1 MGATA
6 HMDIAGAKG
15 GESKPKTPVE
25 APDSLQSTIIAKMLI
40 AVGEG
45 EFDGTPTD
53 RDIYLDNTP
62 IMDASGS
69 VNFPG
74 VKWEWRRGTVEQDY
88 IQGLPAIENETT
100 VNVELRSDNPFV
112 RALSNAQLSAVR
124 VRMSW
129 DRLASQDSNGN
140 TNGYRIDYAIDV
152 STDGGA
158 YVEAHRGA
166 VDGKTT
172 NGYQR
177 SVRVDLPAATSG
189 WQFRVRRLTPNANS
203 GTVADK
209 MMIAGYT
216 EIIDEKLRYPNTA
229 LLYIEFDAQQFTNIP
244 TVTVKCRARRW
255 PVPTNYDPDTRT
267 YTGVWDGTFKQA
279 WTNNPAFV
287 SYGLCVEDRFG
298 LGKRIKSWMVDKWEM
313 YRIAQY
319 CDQQVPNGQ
328 GGQEPRFLCDMNLQG
343 RAEAWTL
350 LRDLSAIYR
359 GMVYWAHGS
368 LFMQADMP
376 RAQDIDYVF
385 TRANVID
392 GEFVYGGAE
401 RNTHYSR
408 ALVSYDNPANN
419 YDTDVIP
426 VTDNALQRR
435 YRDRPVEISAIGCTR
450 ASEAQRR
457 GKWALLSNSQDRT
470 VTFKTGME
478 GRIPLPGYVIPV
490 ADELVA
496 GRPNGGRISSAAGRV
511 VTLDRDT
518 PIKAGDRLILNLPNG
533 TAQARTV
540 QSVAGRAVT
549 VTTAYSVQPEPELQ
563 WAIDYDDLAVQLFR
577 VLKTTRTQEGDYEIT
592 ALEFNPSKFAAIDT
606 GAKLDERPISV
617 IPVTTVQ
624 PPASVTL
631 TSAYAVDQGIG
642 VNTMTISWPAV
653 QGAVAYDVE
662 WRKDNGNWVRVQ
674 RTGAASVDV
683 VGIYAG
689 AYLARVR
696 AVSSFDITS
705 TWRDSMLTQLKGK
718 EVLPPAVAFLT
729 TTPLVF
735 GTRLNWG
742 FPAGAEDT
750 ERTEIWQGT
759 TAKREE
765 ASKLGDFAFPQAEHE
780 VHGLAAGVSFFYWAR
795 LIDRSGNVGPWYPTG
810 VGVNGQASSNQSEYE
825 EYFKDKISNGSL
837 YPALRDEIALISGPP
852 DLPGSVNNRLEE
864 LDEQVTEITDQLGE
878 AVTQVQ
884 SNLDTATQQAQQAID
899 QVAEAARQVQQD
911 LDEATQDLQGQID
924 SVSQIA
930 KSLPYNADKTYTS
943 GQTVL
948 GTDGKLYQASK
959 AVPKN
964 TAPPNTSYWTDVGQ
978 VVQSANGLAARV
990 QTVETKVTNLEGTT
1004 TSQAT
1009 QLTGLQSSL
1018 TTTNQNVTAAQQAAQ
1033 DAATLAGGK
1042 GKVIVQAAAPA
1053 VADRLAQNLWIDTTS
1068 NANTP
1073 KRWSGSAWVAVTDKV
1088 ATDAASAAANALT
1101 VAQTKADASVVNHLS
1116 TRVTDAEGVI
1126 TSQGQAMTGLQNSL
1140 VTTNQ
1145 NVSAAQQAAQDA
1157 STLAGGKGKVIVQS
1171 AAPAAAD
1178 RLAQNLWIDT
1188 TGNANTPKRWSGSA
1202 WVAVTD
1208 KVATDAAAA
1217 AANALSVA
1225 QTKADASA
1233 VDSLSTTVTQ
1243 QGNTITSQGQALT
1256 GLNNSLTTTNQ
1267 NVTAA
1272 QQAAQSASDL
1282 AGGKGKVLFQATT
1295 PAVADRAAQNLWIDT
1310 TGNANTPKRW
1320 NGSAWVAVTDKVATD
1335 AAAAAAAASALA
1347 QTKADASTV
1356 TALSNTVTQ
1365 QGSTITAQGQALTN
1379 IQASIGNISGE
1390 NLLLD
1395 PSFSSS
1401 NGVNAQPGILV
1412 LNRSDASVPA
1422 GAPTARVVKW
1432 DVPASTGNTYVGFT
1446 SALNVRPPENSNATQ
1461 IAVAAGEV
1469 FDFELVLHSEKARQF
1484 GLWAQYYALDGSSVT
1499 HGWVQQ
1505 GGDGFNIAT
1514 TAGQWVK
1521 LTGMVTV
1528 PAGAV
1533 RLAMT
1538 VRMSTG
1544 DALVA
1549 YMAAPAVRK
1558 RAAQTNALASATQSL
1573 DARVAQTEAGLT
1585 SQSSSII
1592 SLQSSLTTTN
1602 QNVTAAQQAAQAASD
1617 LAGSKG
1623 KVIVQTATPPVP
1635 DRLAQNLWIDTTGG
1649 ANTPKRW
1656 SGSAWVAVTDK
1667 VATDAAAA
1675 AANALALAQTKAD
1688 ATAVNNLGTRVTS
1701 AEGKIEAQ
1709 GSALTNVQAAVG
1721 DIAGNGANLV
1731 PAEYAV
1737 FGPAVPAL
1745 VMGGG
1750 QAATVEADPHGFNG
1764 YVLRLLQTSGTG
1776 TTYFA
1781 PSNIYSGA
1789 NIALKNKKYI
1799 LAWDAKSTSG
1809 AKQMQVSLRTIAA
1822 DGAVRFAPGQDVA
1835 ITDQWGRY
1843 SAVFDLTSTAFVAD
1857 RMVVC
1862 ISASPN
1868 PKDGIAVLVDRIMLE
1883 EQVGAG
1889 TTPSTF
1895 NIGNSAGQ
1903 VGALANSVN
1912 QLDARVVQTETGL
1925 TSQGIALTGLQN
1937 SLTTTNQNVTAAQ
1950 QAAQAA
1956 SDLAGGKG
1964 KVMYQSTA
1972 PAVADRLPQ
1981 NLWIDT
1987 TGSANTPKRWSGTA
2001 WVAVTDKV
2009 ATDAASAAASALSQV
2024 ATKADAS
2031 TVQQLS
2037 NTVSQQGQTVTAQGQ
2052 AITNIQTSV
2061 GNSSQDNLLRN
2072 PDFNVAGDLVNN
2084 STADFKM
2091 EYFSKTDAGVPA
2103 AAPANRLLCM
2113 SKLRDVSGWGG
2124 QALVFTN
2131 GSVRTAA
2138 TPGEVLN
2145 VECQMFCEHATTNA
2159 GKIAITYWIDS
2170 ATSVSG
2176 NVRILGY
2183 RAADGGWQKL
2193 GVQVTVPA
2201 QTTEISLYVV
2211 PDGPAV
2217 VGFKMWV
2224 ANLKIARQGAGEAA
2238 LASATQ
2244 QLDSRVSQTE
2254 LGLTSQGSAITG
2266 LTNSLSTTNQ
2276 NVTAAQQAAQAASDL
2291 AGGKGKVIIQ
2301 SATPATADR
2310 LAQNLWIDTTGN
2322 ANTPKRWSGSAWVA
2336 VTDKVATDAATAAAS
2351 ALSQVAAKAD
2361 ASTVQALTN
2370 TVTQQGSTITAQGS
2384 EITNIKASVGVLS
2397 AENLLFNPAFAD
2409 GPVFS
2414 GSPAF
2419 AVLARNDASVPSGA
2433 PSPRVV
2439 KWPVATSTGNNY
2451 LGFQSAL
2458 NVRPPENAV
2467 TSQIS
2472 VAGGEVY
2479 DFELYAYSSV
2489 ARQHGLWI
2497 QFYDLEGTSVGHN
2510 WVVAAGDGV
2519 RLTNV
2524 AQTWTK
2530 LTGQATVP
2538 AGCVRMAMT
2547 FRVSVGDATDVF
2559 LSSPI
2564 ARKRAGQDNAQAS
2577 ALQSVDARVSVTEG
2591 TVSSQGSAIT
2601 QLNNAVAGKAD
2612 NTALQ
2617 SLQGTV
2623 TQQGNTLSSQGQA
2636 VTQLQSSI
2644 SGIGGSG
2651 SNLLADDYSWLTSTT
2666 LPATA
2671 VGSGVTREGV
2681 AVPDA
2686 DSGFG
2691 YLAGSST
2698 NSFLMLSTT
2707 NTLAG
2712 WNVRIEP
2719 GVYLVSM
2726 YIQCS
2731 AATNGR
2737 VSLYNG
2743 THRYGPT
2750 LALPTT
2756 RTRVTF
2762 PVTVTDSANVGITI
2776 YFNMSAVSGL
2786 TAIIDSV
2793 MIEKRVGESNTPS
2806 PFVPGPSARAVSGQ
2820 ATAISQLNTTV
2831 NQQGTAITAQ
2841 ASRLD
2846 GLYVQVNPEMEGD
2859 STGLAGA
2866 TGGLVGVWTE
2876 QSARIEDGVAM
2887 GKRVDT
2893 VQSQVGGVEGS
2904 VQAVSASV
2912 QQVSETIAGVD
2923 GRVSAMTTIK
2933 AETIADGR
2941 RVMAGLALG
2950 SNGETAEI
2958 LAYAQ
2963 RFAIVDESSGQV
2975 TLPFVVSN
2983 GQVFINQAVINQAFI
2998 QNIVAGMTI
3007 RSQAVNSQGLP
3018 LLELNFVTGAVS
3030 IRGQDANGST
3040 LLNNAGLYVYDA
3052 NGIERTAVG
3061 RLT

>member
-1 MGATA
+1 MSGGVKKIAQVAVGAVIGFIQGGPVGAAIGAGMAFYMAEQQEKLNTKSPLRDNEPSAQTVRSSKAPARFILGRVSTGGVLVWAQEQVGDQTDGEWLHLVYVLCEGPIEALENIYLGEEEIATYGEHASYELIVNPTQVNAFLKANCPDWKDEQIGRGLSFVRLSLKYSAEKFPSGIPDARFIVRGRNDIYDPRTGMAVYTENTALHILWFLRNRCGVPDDEIVFETFASGANVCDESVVNPDGTTSPRYRSSCVIGADEQRTNVLQKLETACGGRTIRVGGRWMFQAGAYYGPYDFEITEDMVVGTITGSTEPTNDAAINTVRGTFIDTAQSWTETDYPEVSIAQWVVEDGGEAAETLSFSYVTDAYQAQRLANIELRRRRAGGTISVPMNFLGYNCRPGRAVRVNLPSLNILGEFIVTNWSMGANEGCTA
-6 HMDIAGAKG
+6 QLQQYEAAQFDDAVGQPYNPIGFISMPTGGLGSPTNVAWTPAETAEVSQGVLSWVQPAGIVTGYAVTVRQGGTAVQAQQVPETTLQLPIAGLSSGNYTMSVAALG
-15 GESKPKTPVE
+15 PLTRSGEASITVSIDGPPIPESCVV
-25 APDSLQSTIIAKMLI
+25 QSTIDTITLI
-40 AVGEG
+40 PGNTLHGLNGGTYEYFFSTNPQATQGE
-45 EFDGTPTD
+45 
-53 RDIYLDNTP
+53 YL
-62 IMDASGS
+62 G
-69 VNFPG
+69 
-74 VKWEWRRGTVEQDY
+74 
-88 IQGLPAIENETT
+88 QGLTLTHTGLAFATNYAY
-100 VNVELRSDNPFV
+100 FV
-112 RALSNAQLSAVR
+112 RSKNAYGVSAFLKV
-124 VRMSW
+124 V
-129 DRLASQDSNGN
+129 AS
-140 TNGYRIDYAIDV
+140 T
-152 STDGGA
+152 ST
-158 YVEAHRGA
+158 
-166 VDGKTT
+166 
-172 NGYQR
+172 
-177 SVRVDLPAATSG
+177 
-189 WQFRVRRLTPNANS
+189 
-203 GTVADK
+203 
-209 MMIAGYT
+209 
-216 EIIDEKLRYPNTA
+216 
-229 LLYIEFDAQQFTNIP
+229 
-244 TVTVKCRARRW
+244 
-255 PVPTNYDPDTRT
+255 
-267 YTGVWDGTFKQA
+267 
-279 WTNNPAFV
+279 
-287 SYGLCVEDRFG
+287 
-298 LGKRIKSWMVDKWEM
+298 
-313 YRIAQY
+313 
-319 CDQQVPNGQ
+319 
-328 GGQEPRFLCDMNLQG
+328 
-343 RAEAWTL
+343 
-350 LRDLSAIYR
+350 
-359 GMVYWAHGS
+359 
-368 LFMQADMP
+368 
-376 RAQDIDYVF
+376 
-385 TRANVID
+385 
-392 GEFVYGGAE
+392 
-401 RNTHYSR
+401 
-408 ALVSYDNPANN
+408 
-419 YDTDVIP
+419 
-426 VTDNALQRR
+426 
-435 YRDRPVEISAIGCTR
+435 
-450 ASEAQRR
+450 
-457 GKWALLSNSQDRT
+457 
-470 VTFKTGME
+470 
-478 GRIPLPGYVIPV
+478 
-490 ADELVA
+490 
-496 GRPNGGRISSAAGRV
+496 
-511 VTLDRDT
+511 
-518 PIKAGDRLILNLPNG
+518 
-533 TAQARTV
+533 
-540 QSVAGRAVT
+540 
-549 VTTAYSVQPEPELQ
+549 
-563 WAIDYDDLAVQLFR
+563 
-577 VLKTTRTQEGDYEIT
+577 
-592 ALEFNPSKFAAIDT
+592 
-606 GAKLDERPISV
+606 
-617 IPVTTVQ
+617 
-624 PPASVTL
+624 
-631 TSAYAVDQGIG
+631 
-642 VNTMTISWPAV
+642 
-653 QGAVAYDVE
+653 
-662 WRKDNGNWVRVQ
+662 
-674 RTGAASVDV
+674 SVDN
-683 VGIYAG
+683 
-689 AYLARVR
+689 
-696 AVSSFDITS
+696 
-705 TWRDSMLTQLKGK
+705 MLDAL
-718 EVLPPAVAFLT
+718 
-729 TTPLVF
+729 
-735 GTRLNWG
+735 
-742 FPAGAEDT
+742 
-750 ERTEIWQGT
+750 
-759 TAKREE
+759 
-765 ASKLGDFAFPQAEHE
+765 
-780 VHGLAAGVSFFYWAR
+780 
-795 LIDRSGNVGPWYPTG
+795 
-810 VGVNGQASSNQSEYE
+810 
-825 EYFKDKISNGSL
+825 KDKIENGQL
-837 YPALRDEIALISGPP
+837 APAVREEIALISGPP

-864 LDEQVTEITDQLGE
+864 LDEQVTEITDQLGV

-884 SNLDTATQQAQQAID
+884 SNLDTATQQAQQNLVTAK
-899 QVAEAARQVQQD
+899 QQ
-911 LDEATQDLQGQID
+911 LQEQID
-924 SVSQIA
+924 TVSA
-930 KSLPYNADKTYTS
+930 AAGALPYNKDKTYTS
-943 GQTVL
+943 GQVVL
-948 GTDGKLYQASK
+948 GADGKLYQANQ
-959 AVPKN
+959 AVPVN
-964 TAPPNTSYWTDVGQ
+964 TTPPNATYWTDIGQ
-978 VVQSANGLAARV
+978 AVQTANGLAVRMT
-990 QTVETKVTNLEGTT
+990 TVETKVTEQDGK
-1004 TSQAT
+1004 
-1009 QLTGLQSSL
+1009 LTAQSTRIDGVQSSL

-1042 GKVIVQAAAPA
+1042 GKVIVQSAAPA
-1053 VADRLAQNLWIDTTS
+1053 VADRLT
-1068 NANTP
+1068 
-1073 KRWSGSAWVAVTDKV
+1073 
-1088 ATDAASAAANALT
+1088 
-1101 VAQTKADASVVNHLS
+1101 
-1116 TRVTDAEGVI
+1116 
-1126 TSQGQAMTGLQNSL
+1126 
-1140 VTTNQ
+1140 
-1145 NVSAAQQAAQDA
+1145 
-1157 STLAGGKGKVIVQS
+1157 
-1171 AAPAAAD
+1171 
-1178 RLAQNLWIDT
+1178 QNLWIDT
-1188 TGNANTPKRWSGSA
+1188 TGNANTPKRWSGTA
-1202 WVAVTD
+1202 WMAVTD

-1225 QTKADASA
+1225 QTKADATVVSQLGSA
-1233 VDSLSTTVTQ
+1233 VTQ
-1243 QGNTITSQGQALT
+1243 QGDTITAQGQAIT
-1256 GLNNSLTTTNQ
+1256 GVQSSLVTTNQ

-1272 QQAAQSASDL
+1272 QQAAQDAATL
-1282 AGGKGKVLFQATT
+1282 AGGKGKV
-1295 PAVADRAAQNLWIDT
+1295 I
-1310 TGNANTPKRW
+1310 
-1320 NGSAWVAVTDKVATD
+1320 
-1335 AAAAAAAASALA
+1335 
-1347 QTKADASTV
+1347 
-1356 TALSNTVTQ
+1356 
-1365 QGSTITAQGQALTN
+1365 
-1379 IQASIGNISGE
+1379 
-1390 NLLLD
+1390 
-1395 PSFSSS
+1395 
-1401 NGVNAQPGILV
+1401 
-1412 LNRSDASVPA
+1412 
-1422 GAPTARVVKW
+1422 
-1432 DVPASTGNTYVGFT
+1432 
-1446 SALNVRPPENSNATQ
+1446 
-1461 IAVAAGEV
+1461 
-1469 FDFELVLHSEKARQF
+1469 
-1484 GLWAQYYALDGSSVT
+1484 
-1499 HGWVQQ
+1499 VQ
-1505 GGDGFNIAT
+1505 
-1514 TAGQWVK
+1514 
-1521 LTGMVTV
+1521 
-1528 PAGAV
+1528 
-1533 RLAMT
+1533 
-1538 VRMSTG
+1538 S
-1544 DALVA
+1544 
-1549 YMAAPAVRK
+1549 AAPAV
-1558 RAAQTNALASATQSL
+1558 A
-1573 DARVAQTEAGLT
+1573 
-1585 SQSSSII
+1585 
-1592 SLQSSLTTTN
+1592 
-1602 QNVTAAQQAAQAASD
+1602 
-1617 LAGSKG
+1617 
-1623 KVIVQTATPPVP
+1623 
-1635 DRLAQNLWIDTTGG
+1635 DRLAQNLWIDTTNNANTPKRWTGSAWAAVTDKVAADAAAAAANALSVAQTKADASAVSNLTNRVTEAEGVISAQGQAITGVQASLTTTNQNVTTAQQAAQAAADLAGGKGKVMYQTAAPAVADRLAQNLWIDTANG

-1656 SGSAWVAVTDK
+1656 SGSAWLAVTDK

-1675 AANALALAQTKAD
+1675 AANALAVAQTKAD

-1709 GSALTNVQAAVG
+1709 GTALTNVQASVG
-1721 DIAGNGANLV
+1721 NIAGNGINLV

-1750 QAATVEADPHGFNG
+1750 QSATVEADPHGFNG
-1764 YVLRLLQTSGTG
+1764 YVLRLLQNSGTG

-1781 PSNIYSGA
+1781 PNNIYSGA

-1843 SAVFDLTSTAFVAD
+1843 SVVFDLTSAAFVAD

-1972 PAVADRLPQ
+1972 PAVVDRLPQ

-2061 GNSSQDNLLRN
+2061 GNFSQENLLRN
-2072 PDFNVAGDLVNN
+2072 PDFNAAGDLVIN
-2084 STADFKM
+2084 STSVITMSYHNRSD
-2091 EYFSKTDAGVPA
+2091 SGVPVG
-2103 AAPANRLLCM
+2103 APAERLLCM
-2113 SKLRDVSGWGG
+2113 SKIGESAGWGG
-2124 QALVFTN
+2124 QALVFRN
-2131 GSVRTAA
+2131 GSVQVPVQ
-2138 TPGEVLN
+2138 PGEVINL
-2145 VECQMFCEHATTNA
+2145 ECQMFCESPVQGA
-2159 GKIAITYWIDS
+2159 GRLALTFWVGETGS
-2170 ATSVSG
+2170 ESVGG
-2176 NVRILGY
+2176 NIRVVGY
-2183 RAADGGWQKL
+2183 DAALGGWQKL
-2193 GVQVTVPA
+2193 TVQRTVPE
-2201 QTTEISLYVV
+2201 TVGRMSLYLV
-2211 PDGPAV
+2211 PDGLAP
-2217 VGFKMWV
+2217 VGFKMWI
-2224 ANLKIARQGAGEAA
+2224 ANLKIARQNAGEAA

-2244 QLDSRVSQTE
+2244 ALDSRVSQTE
-2254 LGLTSQGSAITG
+2254 SGLTSQGSAITN

-2276 NVTAAQQAAQAASDL
+2276 NVIAAQQAAQAASDL

-2301 SATPATADR
+2301 SATPATTDR

-2351 ALSQVAAKAD
+2351 ALSQVATKAD

-2370 TVTQQGSTITAQGS
+2370 TVTQQGSAITAQGS
-2384 EITNIKASVGVLS
+2384 EITNIKASVGVVS
-2397 AENLLFNPAFAD
+2397 AENLVFNPTFAD

-2414 GSPAF
+2414 GSPGF
-2419 AVLARNDASVPSGA
+2419 SVLARNDASVPAGA

-2439 KWPVATSTGNNY
+2439 KWPVATTTGNNY

-2497 QFYDLEGTSVGHN
+2497 QFYDLDGTSVGHN

-2547 FRVSVGDATDVF
+2547 FRVSVGEATDVF

-2591 TVSSQGSAIT
+2591 AVSSQGSAIT

-2612 NTALQ
+2612 NSALQ

-2651 SNLLADDYSWLTSTT
+2651 SNLLADDYSWLTSTS

-2681 AVPDA
+2681 AVPEA

-2698 NSFLMLSTT
+2698 NSFLMLSPT
-2707 NTLAG
+2707 NNLAG
-2712 WNVRIEP
+2712 WNVRIEQ

-2737 VSLYNG
+2737 ISLYNG

-2762 PVTVTDSANVGITI
+2762 PVTVTDSAKVGITI

-2793 MIEKRVGESNTPS
+2793 MIEKRVGESNAPS
-2806 PFVPGPSARAVSGQ
+2806 PFVAGPSARAVSGQ

-2866 TGGLVGVWTE
+2866 SGGLVGVWTE

-2893 VQSQVGGVEGS
+2893 VQSQVGD
-2904 VQAVSASV
+2904 VSASV

-2923 GRVSAMTTIK
+2923 GKVSAMTTIK
-2933 AETIADGR
+2933 AETLSGGR
-2941 RVMAGLALG
+2941 RVLG
-2950 SNGETAEI
+2950 SDGETAEI

-2963 RFAIVDESSGQV
+2963 RFAIVDESSGQM

-2998 QNIVAGMTI
+2998 QNLVLGMTL

-3018 LLELNFVTGAVS
+3018 LIEINLVTGAFTV
-3030 IRGQDANGST
+3030 RGQDDNGST
-3040 LLNNAGLYVYDA
+3040 LLNNGGLYVYDA

>member
-1 MGATA
+1 MSSAVSKVAQIAVGAVIGFVQGGPWGAVAGAALAFYVSSQQDKLDTGSLRASEPSSQTLRSSKAAARFVLGRVSTGGVLAWGQEQAGDQTDGEWLHMVYVLSEGEIDGLEDIFLGEEVIAAYGGHASYELVTNPTQVNAFLKANSPDWRDTQIGRGLSFVRVSFKYSAEKYPSGIPDVRFVIRGRRDVYDPRIGSAGYSENTALHILWFLRNRCGVPDDEIVFASFANSASVCDEMVANPDGSTAPRYRSGCVIGADESRTQVMQKLEAACGGKLIRVGGRWMLQVGAYYGPYDFEITEDMVTGTVTGSSEPSNDSALNTVRGTFIDPSQAWAETDYPEVSISEWVIADGGEAAETLSFSYVSDPYQAQRLANIELRRRRAGGTLSIPMNFAGYNCRPGRSVKVNLPSLNMVGEFIVTDWSMSAESGCTVSVSQNEPAIFDDAVGQPYNPIGFISLPTGGLGSPTGLTWSTQDNAEVVQGTLSWLAPNGVVTGYAITVRQGATA
-6 HMDIAGAKG
+6 VQAQQVPATTLQLPLSGLPSGSYTMSVAAVGPLTRS
-15 GESKPKTPVE
+15 GEAS
-25 APDSLQSTIIAKMLI
+25 I
-40 AVGEG
+40 AVGIDGPPIPESCVVQATIDTITLIPGNALHGLNGGTYEYFFSTTPQATQG
-45 EFDGTPTD
+45 E
-53 RDIYLDNTP
+53 YL
-62 IMDASGS
+62 G
-69 VNFPG
+69 
-74 VKWEWRRGTVEQDY
+74 
-88 IQGLPAIENETT
+88 QGLTLTHTGLAFATNYAY
-100 VNVELRSDNPFV
+100 FV
-112 RALSNAQLSAVR
+112 RSKNAYGVSAFLKV
-124 VRMSW
+124 V
-129 DRLASQDSNGN
+129 AS
-140 TNGYRIDYAIDV
+140 T
-152 STDGGA
+152 ST
-158 YVEAHRGA
+158 
-166 VDGKTT
+166 
-172 NGYQR
+172 
-177 SVRVDLPAATSG
+177 
-189 WQFRVRRLTPNANS
+189 
-203 GTVADK
+203 
-209 MMIAGYT
+209 
-216 EIIDEKLRYPNTA
+216 
-229 LLYIEFDAQQFTNIP
+229 
-244 TVTVKCRARRW
+244 
-255 PVPTNYDPDTRT
+255 
-267 YTGVWDGTFKQA
+267 
-279 WTNNPAFV
+279 
-287 SYGLCVEDRFG
+287 
-298 LGKRIKSWMVDKWEM
+298 
-313 YRIAQY
+313 
-319 CDQQVPNGQ
+319 
-328 GGQEPRFLCDMNLQG
+328 
-343 RAEAWTL
+343 
-350 LRDLSAIYR
+350 
-359 GMVYWAHGS
+359 
-368 LFMQADMP
+368 
-376 RAQDIDYVF
+376 
-385 TRANVID
+385 
-392 GEFVYGGAE
+392 
-401 RNTHYSR
+401 
-408 ALVSYDNPANN
+408 
-419 YDTDVIP
+419 
-426 VTDNALQRR
+426 
-435 YRDRPVEISAIGCTR
+435 
-450 ASEAQRR
+450 
-457 GKWALLSNSQDRT
+457 
-470 VTFKTGME
+470 
-478 GRIPLPGYVIPV
+478 
-490 ADELVA
+490 
-496 GRPNGGRISSAAGRV
+496 
-511 VTLDRDT
+511 
-518 PIKAGDRLILNLPNG
+518 
-533 TAQARTV
+533 
-540 QSVAGRAVT
+540 
-549 VTTAYSVQPEPELQ
+549 
-563 WAIDYDDLAVQLFR
+563 
-577 VLKTTRTQEGDYEIT
+577 
-592 ALEFNPSKFAAIDT
+592 
-606 GAKLDERPISV
+606 
-617 IPVTTVQ
+617 
-624 PPASVTL
+624 
-631 TSAYAVDQGIG
+631 
-642 VNTMTISWPAV
+642 
-653 QGAVAYDVE
+653 
-662 WRKDNGNWVRVQ
+662 
-674 RTGAASVDV
+674 SVDN
-683 VGIYAG
+683 
-689 AYLARVR
+689 
-696 AVSSFDITS
+696 
-705 TWRDSMLTQLKGK
+705 MLDAL
-718 EVLPPAVAFLT
+718 
-729 TTPLVF
+729 
-735 GTRLNWG
+735 
-742 FPAGAEDT
+742 
-750 ERTEIWQGT
+750 
-759 TAKREE
+759 
-765 ASKLGDFAFPQAEHE
+765 
-780 VHGLAAGVSFFYWAR
+780 
-795 LIDRSGNVGPWYPTG
+795 
-810 VGVNGQASSNQSEYE
+810 
-825 EYFKDKISNGSL
+825 KDKIDNGQL
-837 YPALRDEIALISGPP
+837 APALREEIALISGPP
-852 DLPGSVNNRLEE
+852 DLPGSVNSRLEE
-864 LDEQVTEITDQLGE
+864 LDEQVIEITDQLGE

-1004 TSQAT
+1004 TLQAT

-1088 ATDAASAAANALT
+1088 ATDAAAAAANALT
-1101 VAQTKADASVVNHLS
+1101 VAQTKADASVVNNLS

-1188 TGNANTPKRWSGSA
+1188 TGNANTPKRWTGSA

-1233 VDSLSTTVTQ
+1233 VDSLFTTVTQ

-1356 TALSNTVTQ
+1356 TELSNTVTQ

-1412 LNRSDASVPA
+1412 LNRNDSSVPA
-1422 GAPTARVVKW
+1422 LAPTARVVKW

-1446 SALNVRPPENSNATQ
+1446 SALNVRPPESSNATQ

-1469 FDFELVLHSEKARQF
+1469 YDFELVLHSEKVRQF
-1484 GLWAQYYALDGSSVT
+1484 GLWAQYYALDGASVT

-1505 GGDGFNIAT
+1505 GGDGLNIAT

-1533 RLAMT
+1533 RMAMT

-1623 KVIVQTATPPVP
+1623 KVIVQTATPAVP

-1675 AANALALAQTKAD
+1675 AANALAVAQTKAD

-1709 GSALTNVQAAVG
+1709 GTALTNVQAAVG

-1750 QAATVEADPHGFNG
+1750 QSAAVEADPHGFNG
-1764 YVLRLLQTSGTG
+1764 YVLRLLQSSGTG

-1843 SAVFDLTSTAFVAD
+1843 SVVFDLTSAAFVAD

-1868 PKDGIAVLVDRIMLE
+1868 PKDGIAVLIDRIMLE

-1925 TSQGIALTGLQN
+1925 TSQGIALTGLQT
-1937 SLTTTNQNVTAAQ
+1937 SLTTTNQNVTFAQ

-1972 PAVADRLPQ
+1972 PAVVDRLPQ

-2052 AITNIQTSV
+2052 AITSIQTSV
-2061 GNSSQDNLLRN
+2061 GNFSQENLLRN
-2072 PDFNVAGDLVNN
+2072 PDFNAAGDLVIN
-2084 STADFKM
+2084 STSVITMSYHNRSD
-2091 EYFSKTDAGVPA
+2091 SGVPVG
-2103 AAPANRLLCM
+2103 APAERLLCM
-2113 SKLRDVSGWGG
+2113 SKIGESAGWGG
-2124 QALVFTN
+2124 QALVFRN
-2131 GSVRTAA
+2131 GSVQVPVQ
-2138 TPGEVLN
+2138 PGEVINL
-2145 VECQMFCEHATTNA
+2145 ECQMFCESPVQGA
-2159 GKIAITYWIDS
+2159 GRLALTFWVGETGS
-2170 ATSVSG
+2170 ESVGG
-2176 NVRILGY
+2176 NIRVVGY
-2183 RAADGGWQKL
+2183 DAALGGWQKL
-2193 GVQVTVPA
+2193 TVQRTVPE
-2201 QTTEISLYVV
+2201 TVGRMSLYLV
-2211 PDGPAV
+2211 PDGLAP
-2217 VGFKMWV
+2217 VGFKMWI
-2224 ANLKIARQGAGEAA
+2224 ANLKIARQNAGEAA

-2244 QLDSRVSQTE
+2244 ALDSRVSQTE
-2254 LGLTSQGSAITG
+2254 SGLTSQGSAITN

-2276 NVTAAQQAAQAASDL
+2276 NVTAAQQAAQVASDL

-2336 VTDKVATDAATAAAS
+2336 VTDRVASDAATAAAS
-2351 ALSQVAAKAD
+2351 ALSQVATKAD

-2370 TVTQQGSTITAQGS
+2370 TVTQQGSAITAQGS
-2384 EITNIKASVGVLS
+2384 EITNIKASVGVVS
-2397 AENLLFNPAFAD
+2397 AENLVFNPTFAD

-2414 GSPAF
+2414 GSPGF
-2419 AVLARNDASVPSGA
+2419 SVLARNDASVPAGA

-2439 KWPVATSTGNNY
+2439 KWPVATTTGNNY

-2497 QFYDLEGTSVGHN
+2497 QFYDLDGTSVGHN

-2547 FRVSVGDATDVF
+2547 FRVSAGEATDVF

-2591 TVSSQGSAIT
+2591 AVSSQGSAIT

-2612 NTALQ
+2612 NSALQ

-2623 TQQGNTLSSQGQA
+2623 TQQGDTLSSQGQA

-2651 SNLLADDYSWLTSTT
+2651 SNLLADDYSWLTSTS

-2681 AVPDA
+2681 AVPEA

-2698 NSFLMLSTT
+2698 NSFLMLSPT
-2707 NTLAG
+2707 NNLAG

-2737 VSLYNG
+2737 ISLYNG

-2762 PVTVTDSANVGITI
+2762 PVTVTDSAKVGITI

-2793 MIEKRVGESNTPS
+2793 MIEKRIGESNAPS
-2806 PFVPGPSARAVSGQ
+2806 PFVAGPSARAVSGQ

-2866 TGGLVGVWTE
+2866 AGGLVGVWTE

-2893 VQSQVGGVEGS
+2893 VQSQVGD
-2904 VQAVSASV
+2904 VSASV

-2923 GRVSAMTTIK
+2923 GKVSAMTTIK
-2933 AETIADGR
+2933 AETLSGGR

-2950 SNGETAEI
+2950 SDGETAEI

-2963 RFAIVDESSGQV
+2963 RFAIVDESSGQM

-2998 QNIVAGMTI
+2998 QNLVLGMTL

-3018 LLELNFVTGAVS
+3018 LIEINLVTGAFTV
-3030 IRGQDANGST
+3030 RGQDGNGST
-3040 LLNNAGLYVYDA
+3040 LLNNGGLYVYDS
-3052 NGIERTAVG
+3052 NGMERTAVG

>member
-1 MGATA
+1 MSSAVSKVAQIAVGAVIGFVQGGPWGAVAGAALAFYVSSQQDKLDTGSLRASEPSSQTLRSSKAAARFVLGRVSTGGVLAWGQEQAGDQTDGEWLHMVYVLSEGEIDGLEDIFLGEEVIAAYGGHASYELVTNPTQVNAFLKANSPDWRDTQIGRGLSFVRVSFKYSAEKYPSGIPDVRFVIRGRRDIYDPRIGSAGYSENTALHILWFLRNRCGVPDDEIVFASFANSASVCDEMVANPDGSTAPRYRSGCVIGADESRTQVMQKLEAACGGKLIRVGGRWMLQVGAYYGPYDFEITEDMVTGTVTGSSEPSNDSALNTVRGTFIDPSQAWAETDYPEVSISEWVIADGGEAAETLSFSYVSDPYQAQRLANIELRRRRAGGTLSIPMNFAGYNCRPGRSVKVNLPSLNMVGEFIVTDWSMSAESGCTVSVSQNEPAIFDDAVGQPYNPIGFISLPTGGLGSPTGLTWSTQDNAEVVQGTLSWLAPNGVVTGYAITVRQGATA
-6 HMDIAGAKG
+6 VQAQQVPATTLQLPLSGLPSGSYTMSVAAVGPLTRS
-15 GESKPKTPVE
+15 GEAS
-25 APDSLQSTIIAKMLI
+25 I
-40 AVGEG
+40 AVGIDGPPIPESCVVQATIDTITLIPGNALHGLNGGTYEYFFSTTPQATQG
-45 EFDGTPTD
+45 E
-53 RDIYLDNTP
+53 YL
-62 IMDASGS
+62 G
-69 VNFPG
+69 
-74 VKWEWRRGTVEQDY
+74 
-88 IQGLPAIENETT
+88 QGLTLTHTGLAFATNYAY
-100 VNVELRSDNPFV
+100 FV
-112 RALSNAQLSAVR
+112 RSKNAYGVSAFLKV
-124 VRMSW
+124 V
-129 DRLASQDSNGN
+129 AS
-140 TNGYRIDYAIDV
+140 T
-152 STDGGA
+152 ST
-158 YVEAHRGA
+158 
-166 VDGKTT
+166 
-172 NGYQR
+172 
-177 SVRVDLPAATSG
+177 
-189 WQFRVRRLTPNANS
+189 
-203 GTVADK
+203 
-209 MMIAGYT
+209 
-216 EIIDEKLRYPNTA
+216 
-229 LLYIEFDAQQFTNIP
+229 
-244 TVTVKCRARRW
+244 
-255 PVPTNYDPDTRT
+255 
-267 YTGVWDGTFKQA
+267 
-279 WTNNPAFV
+279 
-287 SYGLCVEDRFG
+287 
-298 LGKRIKSWMVDKWEM
+298 
-313 YRIAQY
+313 
-319 CDQQVPNGQ
+319 
-328 GGQEPRFLCDMNLQG
+328 
-343 RAEAWTL
+343 
-350 LRDLSAIYR
+350 
-359 GMVYWAHGS
+359 
-368 LFMQADMP
+368 
-376 RAQDIDYVF
+376 
-385 TRANVID
+385 
-392 GEFVYGGAE
+392 
-401 RNTHYSR
+401 
-408 ALVSYDNPANN
+408 
-419 YDTDVIP
+419 
-426 VTDNALQRR
+426 
-435 YRDRPVEISAIGCTR
+435 
-450 ASEAQRR
+450 
-457 GKWALLSNSQDRT
+457 
-470 VTFKTGME
+470 
-478 GRIPLPGYVIPV
+478 
-490 ADELVA
+490 
-496 GRPNGGRISSAAGRV
+496 
-511 VTLDRDT
+511 
-518 PIKAGDRLILNLPNG
+518 
-533 TAQARTV
+533 
-540 QSVAGRAVT
+540 
-549 VTTAYSVQPEPELQ
+549 
-563 WAIDYDDLAVQLFR
+563 
-577 VLKTTRTQEGDYEIT
+577 
-592 ALEFNPSKFAAIDT
+592 
-606 GAKLDERPISV
+606 
-617 IPVTTVQ
+617 
-624 PPASVTL
+624 
-631 TSAYAVDQGIG
+631 
-642 VNTMTISWPAV
+642 
-653 QGAVAYDVE
+653 
-662 WRKDNGNWVRVQ
+662 
-674 RTGAASVDV
+674 SVDN
-683 VGIYAG
+683 
-689 AYLARVR
+689 
-696 AVSSFDITS
+696 
-705 TWRDSMLTQLKGK
+705 MLDAL
-718 EVLPPAVAFLT
+718 
-729 TTPLVF
+729 
-735 GTRLNWG
+735 
-742 FPAGAEDT
+742 
-750 ERTEIWQGT
+750 
-759 TAKREE
+759 
-765 ASKLGDFAFPQAEHE
+765 
-780 VHGLAAGVSFFYWAR
+780 
-795 LIDRSGNVGPWYPTG
+795 
-810 VGVNGQASSNQSEYE
+810 
-825 EYFKDKISNGSL
+825 KDKIDNGQL
-837 YPALRDEIALISGPP
+837 APALREEIALISGPP
-852 DLPGSVNNRLEE
+852 DLPGSVNSRLEE
-864 LDEQVTEITDQLGE
+864 LDEQVIEITDQLGE

-1088 ATDAASAAANALT
+1088 ATDAAAAAANALT
-1101 VAQTKADASVVNHLS
+1101 VAQTKADASVVNNLS

-1188 TGNANTPKRWSGSA
+1188 TGNANTPKRWTGSA

-1233 VDSLSTTVTQ
+1233 VDSLFTTVTQ

-1356 TALSNTVTQ
+1356 TELSNTVTQ

-1412 LNRSDASVPA
+1412 LNRNDSSVPA
-1422 GAPTARVVKW
+1422 LAPTARVVKW

-1446 SALNVRPPENSNATQ
+1446 SALNVRPPESSNATQ

-1469 FDFELVLHSEKARQF
+1469 YDFELVLHSEKVRQF
-1484 GLWAQYYALDGSSVT
+1484 GLWAQYYALDGASVT

-1505 GGDGFNIAT
+1505 GGDGLNIAT

-1533 RLAMT
+1533 RMAMT

-1623 KVIVQTATPPVP
+1623 KVIVQTATPAVP

-1675 AANALALAQTKAD
+1675 AANALAVAQTKAD

-1709 GSALTNVQAAVG
+1709 GTALTNVQAAVG

-1750 QAATVEADPHGFNG
+1750 QSAAVEADPHGFNG
-1764 YVLRLLQTSGTG
+1764 YVLRLLQSSGTG

-1843 SAVFDLTSTAFVAD
+1843 SVVFDLTSAAFVAD

-1868 PKDGIAVLVDRIMLE
+1868 PKDGIAVLIDRIMLE

-1925 TSQGIALTGLQN
+1925 TSQGIALTGLQT
-1937 SLTTTNQNVTAAQ
+1937 SLTTTNQNVTFAQ

-1972 PAVADRLPQ
+1972 PAVVDRLPQ

-2052 AITNIQTSV
+2052 AITSIQTSV
-2061 GNSSQDNLLRN
+2061 GNFSQENLLRN
-2072 PDFNVAGDLVNN
+2072 PDFNAAGDLVIN
-2084 STADFKM
+2084 STSVITMSYHNRSD
-2091 EYFSKTDAGVPA
+2091 SGVPVG
-2103 AAPANRLLCM
+2103 APAERLLCM
-2113 SKLRDVSGWGG
+2113 SKIGESAGWGG
-2124 QALVFTN
+2124 QALVFRN
-2131 GSVRTAA
+2131 GSVQVPVQ
-2138 TPGEVLN
+2138 PGEVINL
-2145 VECQMFCEHATTNA
+2145 ECQMFCESPVQGA
-2159 GKIAITYWIDS
+2159 GRLALTFWVGETGS
-2170 ATSVSG
+2170 ESVGG
-2176 NVRILGY
+2176 NIRVVGY
-2183 RAADGGWQKL
+2183 EAALGGWQKL
-2193 GVQVTVPA
+2193 TVQRTVPE
-2201 QTTEISLYVV
+2201 TVGRMSLYLV
-2211 PDGPAV
+2211 PDGLAP
-2217 VGFKMWV
+2217 VGFKMWI
-2224 ANLKIARQGAGEAA
+2224 ANLKIARQNAGEAA

-2244 QLDSRVSQTE
+2244 ALDSRVSQTE
-2254 LGLTSQGSAITG
+2254 SGLTSQGSAITN

-2276 NVTAAQQAAQAASDL
+2276 NVTAAQQAAQVASDL

-2336 VTDKVATDAATAAAS
+2336 VTDRVASDAATAAAS
-2351 ALSQVAAKAD
+2351 ALSQVATKAD

-2370 TVTQQGSTITAQGS
+2370 TVTQQGSAITAQGS
-2384 EITNIKASVGVLS
+2384 EITNIKASVGVVS
-2397 AENLLFNPAFAD
+2397 AENLVFNPTFAD

-2414 GSPAF
+2414 GSPGF
-2419 AVLARNDASVPSGA
+2419 SVLARNDASVPAGA

-2439 KWPVATSTGNNY
+2439 KWPVATTTGNNY

-2497 QFYDLEGTSVGHN
+2497 QFYDLDGTSVGHN

-2547 FRVSVGDATDVF
+2547 FRVSAGEATDVF

-2591 TVSSQGSAIT
+2591 AVSSQGSAIT

-2612 NTALQ
+2612 NSALQ

-2623 TQQGNTLSSQGQA
+2623 TQQGDTLSSQGQA

-2651 SNLLADDYSWLTSTT
+2651 SNLLADDYSWLTSTS

-2681 AVPDA
+2681 AVPEA

-2698 NSFLMLSTT
+2698 NSFLMLSPT
-2707 NTLAG
+2707 NNLAG

-2737 VSLYNG
+2737 ISLYNG

-2762 PVTVTDSANVGITI
+2762 PVTVTDSAKVGITI

-2793 MIEKRVGESNTPS
+2793 MIEKRIGESNAPS
-2806 PFVPGPSARAVSGQ
+2806 PFVAGPSARAVSGQ

-2866 TGGLVGVWTE
+2866 AGGLVGVWTE

-2893 VQSQVGGVEGS
+2893 VQSQVGD
-2904 VQAVSASV
+2904 VSASV

-2923 GRVSAMTTIK
+2923 GKVSAMTTIK
-2933 AETIADGR
+2933 AETLSGGR

-2950 SNGETAEI
+2950 SDGETAEI

-2963 RFAIVDESSGQV
+2963 RFAIVDESSGQM

-2998 QNIVAGMTI
+2998 QNLVLGMTL

-3018 LLELNFVTGAVS
+3018 LIEINLVTGAFTV
-3030 IRGQDANGST
+3030 RGQDGNGST
-3040 LLNNAGLYVYDA
+3040 LLNNGGLYVYDS
-3052 NGIERTAVG
+3052 NGMERTAVG

>member
-1 MGATA
+1 MSGGVKKIAQVAVGAVIGFIQGGPVGAAIGAGMAFYMAEQQEKLNTKSPLRDNEPSAQTVRSSKAPARFILGRVSTGGVLVWAQEQVGDQTDGEWLHLVYVLCEGPIEALENIYLGEEEIATYGEHASYELIVNPTQVNAFLKANCPDWKDEQIGRGLSFVRLSLKYSAEKFPSGIPDARFIVRGRNDIYDPRTGMAVYTENTA
-6 HMDIAGAKG
+6 LHILWFLRNRCGVPDDEIVFETFASGANVCDEPVVNPDGTTSPRYRSSCVIGADEQRTNVLQKLETACGGRTIRVGGRWMFQAGAYYGPYDFEITEDMVVGTITGSTEPTNDAAINTVRGTFIDTAQSWTETDYPEVSIAQWVVEDG
-15 GESKPKTPVE
+15 GEAAETLSFSYV
-25 APDSLQSTIIAKMLI
+25 
-40 AVGEG
+40 
-45 EFDGTPTD
+45 TD
-53 RDIYLDNTP
+53 AYQAQRLANI
-62 IMDASGS
+62 
-69 VNFPG
+69 
-74 VKWEWRRGTVEQDY
+74 
-88 IQGLPAIENETT
+88 
-100 VNVELRSDNPFV
+100 ELRRR
-112 RALSNAQLSAVR
+112 RAGGTISVPMNFLGYNCRPGRAVR
-124 VRMSW
+124 VNLPSLNILGEFIVTNWSMGANEGCTAQLQQYEPAQFDDAVGQPYNPIGFISMPAGGLGSPTNVAWTPAETAEVSQGVLSW
-129 DRLASQDSNGN
+129 VQPAGIV
-140 TNGYRIDYAIDV
+140 TGYAITV
-152 STDGGA
+152 RQGGI
-158 YVEAHRGA
+158 A
-166 VDGKTT
+166 V
-172 NGYQR
+172 
-177 SVRVDLPAATSG
+177 
-189 WQFRVRRLTPNANS
+189 
-203 GTVADK
+203 
-209 MMIAGYT
+209 
-216 EIIDEKLRYPNTA
+216 
-229 LLYIEFDAQQFTNIP
+229 
-244 TVTVKCRARRW
+244 
-255 PVPTNYDPDTRT
+255 
-267 YTGVWDGTFKQA
+267 QA
-279 WTNNPAFV
+279 
-287 SYGLCVEDRFG
+287 
-298 LGKRIKSWMVDKWEM
+298 
-313 YRIAQY
+313 
-319 CDQQVPNGQ
+319 QQVPETTLQLPIAGLPSGNYTMSVAALGPLTRSGEASIAVSIEGPPIPESCVVQATIDTITLIPGNTLHGLNGGTYEYFFSTNPQATEGEYLGQ
-328 GGQEPRFLCDMNLQG
+328 GLTLTQTGLAFATNYAYFVRSKNAYGVSAFLKVV
-343 RAEAWTL
+343 AST
-350 LRDLSAIYR
+350 S
-359 GMVYWAHGS
+359 
-368 LFMQADMP
+368 
-376 RAQDIDYVF
+376 
-385 TRANVID
+385 
-392 GEFVYGGAE
+392 
-401 RNTHYSR
+401 
-408 ALVSYDNPANN
+408 
-419 YDTDVIP
+419 TDVENML
-426 VTDNALQRR
+426 DAL
-435 YRDRPVEISAIGCTR
+435 
-450 ASEAQRR
+450 
-457 GKWALLSNSQDRT
+457 
-470 VTFKTGME
+470 
-478 GRIPLPGYVIPV
+478 
-490 ADELVA
+490 
-496 GRPNGGRISSAAGRV
+496 
-511 VTLDRDT
+511 
-518 PIKAGDRLILNLPNG
+518 
-533 TAQARTV
+533 
-540 QSVAGRAVT
+540 
-549 VTTAYSVQPEPELQ
+549 
-563 WAIDYDDLAVQLFR
+563 
-577 VLKTTRTQEGDYEIT
+577 
-592 ALEFNPSKFAAIDT
+592 
-606 GAKLDERPISV
+606 
-617 IPVTTVQ
+617 
-624 PPASVTL
+624 
-631 TSAYAVDQGIG
+631 
-642 VNTMTISWPAV
+642 
-653 QGAVAYDVE
+653 
-662 WRKDNGNWVRVQ
+662 
-674 RTGAASVDV
+674 
-683 VGIYAG
+683 
-689 AYLARVR
+689 
-696 AVSSFDITS
+696 
-705 TWRDSMLTQLKGK
+705 
-718 EVLPPAVAFLT
+718 
-729 TTPLVF
+729 
-735 GTRLNWG
+735 
-742 FPAGAEDT
+742 
-750 ERTEIWQGT
+750 
-759 TAKREE
+759 
-765 ASKLGDFAFPQAEHE
+765 
-780 VHGLAAGVSFFYWAR
+780 
-795 LIDRSGNVGPWYPTG
+795 
-810 VGVNGQASSNQSEYE
+810 
-825 EYFKDKISNGSL
+825 KDKIENGQL
-837 YPALRDEIALISGPP
+837 APAVRNEIALISGPP

-864 LDEQVTEITDQLGE
+864 LDEQVTEITDQLGD
-878 AVTQVQ
+878 AVSQVQ
-884 SNLDTATQQAQQAID
+884 FNLDSATQQAQQAID

-924 SVSQIA
+924 GVSQIA
-930 KSLPYNADKTYTS
+930 KSLPYNADKTYTA

-948 GTDGKLYQASK
+948 GADGKLYQASK
-959 AVPKN
+959 PVAKN
-964 TAPPNTSYWTDVGQ
+964 TAPPNASYWTDVGQ

-1004 TSQAT
+1004 SSQAS
-1009 QLTGLQSSL
+1009 QITGLQSSL
-1018 TTTNQNVTAAQQAAQ
+1018 STTNQNVTAAQQAAQ
-1033 DAATLAGGK
+1033 DAATIAGGK
-1042 GKVIVQAAAPA
+1042 GKVIVQSAAPA
-1053 VADRLAQNLWIDTTS
+1053 VADRLAQNLWIDTTG

-1073 KRWSGSAWVAVTDKV
+1073 KRWSGTAWIAVTDKV
-1088 ATDAASAAANALT
+1088 ATDAAVAAANALT
-1101 VAQTKADASVVNHLS
+1101 VAQTKADASVVNNLS
-1116 TRVTDAEGVI
+1116 TRVTDAEGVM

-1140 VTTNQ
+1140 ITTNQ
-1145 NVSAAQQAAQDA
+1145 SVSAAQQAAQDA

-1171 AAPAAAD
+1171 AAPAAVD
-1178 RLAQNLWIDT
+1178 RLSQNLWIDT

-1243 QGNTITSQGQALT
+1243 QGNNITSQGQAIT
-1256 GLNNSLTTTNQ
+1256 GLSNSLTTTNQ

-1282 AGGKGKVLFQATT
+1282 AGGKGKVLFQATV
-1295 PAVADRAAQNLWIDT
+1295 PAVADRTAQNLWIDT

-1320 NGSAWVAVTDKVATD
+1320 SGSAWVAVTDRVATD

-1356 TALSNTVTQ
+1356 SELSNTVTQ
-1365 QGSTITAQGQALTN
+1365 QGSTISAQGLALTSAQAAIGNSSQDNLLRNPGFNAAGDLVANNTSVITMTYHDRGGAGVPAAPPADRLLCMSKIAEATGWGGQALVFINNSVQLPVQPGEVINLECHMFCDNPVQGAGRLALTFWLGESGSES
-1379 IQASIGNISGE
+1379 AGGNI
-1390 NLLLD
+1390 
-1395 PSFSSS
+1395 
-1401 NGVNAQPGILV
+1401 
-1412 LNRSDASVPA
+1412 
-1422 GAPTARVVKW
+1422 RVVGY
-1432 DVPASTGNTYVGFT
+1432 DA
-1446 SALNVRPPENSNATQ
+1446 AL
-1461 IAVAAGEV
+1461 G
-1469 FDFELVLHSEKARQF
+1469 
-1484 GLWAQYYALDGSSVT
+1484 
-1499 HGWVQQ
+1499 GWQ
-1505 GGDGFNIAT
+1505 
-1514 TAGQWVK
+1514 K
-1521 LTGMVTV
+1521 LTVQRTV
-1528 PAGAV
+1528 PAGV
-1533 RLAMT
+1533 G
-1538 VRMSTG
+1538 RMSLYVVPDG
-1544 DALVA
+1544 L
-1549 YMAAPAVRK
+1549 APVGFKMWVCNLNIARQS
-1558 RAAQTNALASATQSL
+1558 AGEAALASATQLL
-1573 DARVAQTEAGLT
+1573 DGRVSQTEAGL
-1585 SQSSSII
+1585 SAQSSAITGV
-1592 SLQSSLTTTN
+1592 QNSLTTTN

-1623 KVIVQTATPPVP
+1623 KVIVQTATPAVA

-1667 VATDAAAA
+1667 VATDAATA
-1675 AANALALAQTKAD
+1675 AANALAVAQTKAD

-1709 GSALTNVQAAVG
+1709 GTALTNVQAAVG
-1721 DIAGNGANLV
+1721 GIAGNGANLV

-1737 FGPAVPAL
+1737 FGPVVPAL

-1750 QAATVEADPHGFNG
+1750 QSAAVEADPHGFNG
-1764 YVLRLLQTSGTG
+1764 YVLRLLQSSGTG

-1809 AKQMQVSLRTIAA
+1809 AKKMQVSLRTIAA

-1843 SAVFDLTSTAFVAD
+1843 SVVFDLTSSAFVAD

-1868 PKDGIAVLVDRIMLE
+1868 PKDGIAVLVDRVMLE
-1883 EQVGAG
+1883 EQVGTG

-1937 SLTTTNQNVTAAQ
+1937 SLTTTNQNVTVAQ

-1972 PAVADRLPQ
+1972 PAVVDRLPQ
-1981 NLWIDT
+1981 NLWIDI

-2001 WVAVTDKV
+2001 WVAVTDKT
-2009 ATDAASAAASALSQV
+2009 ATDAAAAAASALSQV

-2061 GNSSQDNLLRN
+2061 GNFSQENLLRN
-2072 PDFNVAGDLVNN
+2072 PDFNAAGDLVIN
-2084 STADFKM
+2084 STSVITMSYHNRSD
-2091 EYFSKTDAGVPA
+2091 SGVPVG
-2103 AAPANRLLCM
+2103 APAERLLCM
-2113 SKLRDVSGWGG
+2113 SKIGESAGWGG
-2124 QALVFTN
+2124 QALVFRN
-2131 GSVRTAA
+2131 GSVQVPVQ
-2138 TPGEVLN
+2138 PGEVINL
-2145 VECQMFCEHATTNA
+2145 ECQMFCESPVQGA
-2159 GKIAITYWIDS
+2159 GRLALTFWVGETGS
-2170 ATSVSG
+2170 ESVGG
-2176 NVRILGY
+2176 NIRVVGY
-2183 RAADGGWQKL
+2183 DAALGGWQKL
-2193 GVQVTVPA
+2193 TVQRTVPE
-2201 QTTEISLYVV
+2201 TVGRMSLYLV
-2211 PDGPAV
+2211 PDGLAP
-2217 VGFKMWV
+2217 VGFKMWI
-2224 ANLKIARQGAGEAA
+2224 ANLKIARQNAGEAA

-2244 QLDSRVSQTE
+2244 ALDSRVSQTE
-2254 LGLTSQGSAITG
+2254 SGLTSQGSAITN

-2361 ASTVQALTN
+2361 ASTVQALSN
-2370 TVTQQGSTITAQGS
+2370 TVTQQGTTITAQGS
-2384 EITNIKASVGVLS
+2384 EITNIKASVGVVS
-2397 AENLLFNPAFAD
+2397 AENLLFNPTFAD

-2414 GSPAF
+2414 GSPGF
-2419 AVLARNDASVPSGA
+2419 SVLSRNDASVPIGA
-2433 PSPRVV
+2433 PSARVV
-2439 KWPVATSTGNNY
+2439 KWPVATTTGNNY

-2497 QFYDLEGTSVGHN
+2497 QFYDLDGTSVGHN

-2547 FRVSVGDATDVF
+2547 FRVSVGEATDVF

-2591 TVSSQGSAIT
+2591 AVSSQGSAIT
-2601 QLNNAVAGKAD
+2601 QLNNVVAGKAD
-2612 NTALQ
+2612 NSALQ

-2644 SGIGGSG
+2644 SEIGGSG
-2651 SNLLADDYSWLTSTT
+2651 SNLLADDYSWLTSTS
-2666 LPATA
+2666 LPPTA

-2681 AVPDA
+2681 AVPEA

-2691 YLAGSST
+2691 YLARSST
-2698 NSFLMLSTT
+2698 NTFLMLSPT
-2707 NTLAG
+2707 NNLAG

-2737 VSLYNG
+2737 ISLYNG
-2743 THRYGPT
+2743 THRFGPT

-2762 PVTVTDSANVGITI
+2762 PVTVTDSAKVGITI

-2793 MIEKRVGESNTPS
+2793 MIEKRIGESNAPS
-2806 PFVPGPSARAVSGQ
+2806 PFVAGPSARAVSGQ

-2866 TGGLVGVWTE
+2866 AGALVGVWTE

-2893 VQSQVGGVEGS
+2893 VQSQVGD
-2904 VQAVSASV
+2904 VSASV

-2923 GRVSAMTTIK
+2923 GKVSAMTTIK
-2933 AETIADGR
+2933 AETLSGGR

-2950 SNGETAEI
+2950 SDGETAEI

-2963 RFAIVDESSGQV
+2963 RFAIVDESSGQM

-2998 QNIVAGMTI
+2998 QNLVLGMTL

-3018 LLELNFVTGAVS
+3018 LIEINLVTGAFTV
-3030 IRGQDANGST
+3030 RGQDGNGST
-3040 LLNNAGLYVYDA
+3040 LLNNGGLYVYDA

>member
-1 MGATA
+1 MSGGVKKIAQVAVGAVIGFIQGGPVGAAIGAGMAFYMAEQQEKLNTKSPLRDNEPSAQTVRSSKAPARFILGRVSTGGVLVWAQEQVGDQTDGEWLHLVYVLCEGPIEALENIYLGEEEIATYGEYASYELIVNPTQVNAFLKANCPDWKDEQIGRGLSFVRLSLKYSAEKFPSGIPDARFIVRGRNDIYDPRAGMAVYTENTA
-6 HMDIAGAKG
+6 LHILWFLRNRCGVPDDEIVFETFASGANVCDESVVNPDGTTSPRYRSSCVIGADEQRTNVLQKLETACGGRTIRVGGRWMFQAGAYYGPYDFEITEDMVVGTITGSTEPTNDAAINTVRGTFIDTAQSWTETDYPEVSIAQWVVEDG
-15 GESKPKTPVE
+15 GEAAETLSFSYV
-25 APDSLQSTIIAKMLI
+25 
-40 AVGEG
+40 
-45 EFDGTPTD
+45 TD
-53 RDIYLDNTP
+53 AYQAQRLANI
-62 IMDASGS
+62 
-69 VNFPG
+69 
-74 VKWEWRRGTVEQDY
+74 
-88 IQGLPAIENETT
+88 
-100 VNVELRSDNPFV
+100 ELRRR
-112 RALSNAQLSAVR
+112 RAGGTISVPMNFLGYNCRPGRAVR
-124 VRMSW
+124 VNLPSLNILGEFIVTNWSMGANEGCTAQLQQYEAAQFDDAVGQPYNPIGFISMPTGGLGSPTNVAWTPAETAEVSQGVLSW
-129 DRLASQDSNGN
+129 VQPAGIV
-140 TNGYRIDYAIDV
+140 TGYA
-152 STDGGA
+152 
-158 YVEAHRGA
+158 
-166 VDGKTT
+166 
-172 NGYQR
+172 
-177 SVRVDLPAATSG
+177 
-189 WQFRVRRLTPNANS
+189 
-203 GTVADK
+203 
-209 MMIAGYT
+209 
-216 EIIDEKLRYPNTA
+216 
-229 LLYIEFDAQQFTNIP
+229 
-244 TVTVKCRARRW
+244 VTVRQ
-255 PVPTNYDPDTRT
+255 
-267 YTGVWDGTFKQA
+267 GGTAVQA
-279 WTNNPAFV
+279 
-287 SYGLCVEDRFG
+287 
-298 LGKRIKSWMVDKWEM
+298 
-313 YRIAQY
+313 
-319 CDQQVPNGQ
+319 QQVPETTLQLPIAGLSSGNYTMSVAALGPLTRSGEASITVSIDGPPIPESCVVQATIDTITLIPGNTLHGLNGGTYEYFFSTNPQATQGEYLGQ
-328 GGQEPRFLCDMNLQG
+328 GL
-343 RAEAWTL
+343 
-350 LRDLSAIYR
+350 
-359 GMVYWAHGS
+359 
-368 LFMQADMP
+368 
-376 RAQDIDYVF
+376 
-385 TRANVID
+385 
-392 GEFVYGGAE
+392 
-401 RNTHYSR
+401 
-408 ALVSYDNPANN
+408 
-419 YDTDVIP
+419 
-426 VTDNALQRR
+426 
-435 YRDRPVEISAIGCTR
+435 
-450 ASEAQRR
+450 
-457 GKWALLSNSQDRT
+457 
-470 VTFKTGME
+470 
-478 GRIPLPGYVIPV
+478 
-490 ADELVA
+490 
-496 GRPNGGRISSAAGRV
+496 
-511 VTLDRDT
+511 
-518 PIKAGDRLILNLPNG
+518 
-533 TAQARTV
+533 
-540 QSVAGRAVT
+540 
-549 VTTAYSVQPEPELQ
+549 
-563 WAIDYDDLAVQLFR
+563 
-577 VLKTTRTQEGDYEIT
+577 
-592 ALEFNPSKFAAIDT
+592 
-606 GAKLDERPISV
+606 
-617 IPVTTVQ
+617 
-624 PPASVTL
+624 TL
-631 TSAYAVDQGIG
+631 THTGLAFATNYAYFVRSKNAYGVSAFLKV
-642 VNTMTISWPAV
+642 
-653 QGAVAYDVE
+653 VAS
-662 WRKDNGNWVRVQ
+662 
-674 RTGAASVDV
+674 TSTSVDN
-683 VGIYAG
+683 
-689 AYLARVR
+689 
-696 AVSSFDITS
+696 
-705 TWRDSMLTQLKGK
+705 MLDAL
-718 EVLPPAVAFLT
+718 
-729 TTPLVF
+729 
-735 GTRLNWG
+735 
-742 FPAGAEDT
+742 
-750 ERTEIWQGT
+750 
-759 TAKREE
+759 
-765 ASKLGDFAFPQAEHE
+765 
-780 VHGLAAGVSFFYWAR
+780 
-795 LIDRSGNVGPWYPTG
+795 
-810 VGVNGQASSNQSEYE
+810 
-825 EYFKDKISNGSL
+825 KDKIENGQL
-837 YPALRDEIALISGPP
+837 APAVREEIALISGPP
-852 DLPGSVNNRLEE
+852 NLPGSVNNRLEE
-864 LDEQVTEITDQLGE
+864 LDEQVTEITDQLGV

-884 SNLDTATQQAQQAID
+884 SNLDTATQQAQQNLAT
-899 QVAEAARQVQQD
+899 AKQQ
-911 LDEATQDLQGQID
+911 LQEQID
-924 SVSQIA
+924 TVSA
-930 KSLPYNADKTYTS
+930 AAGALPYNKDKTYTS
-943 GQTVL
+943 GQVVL
-948 GTDGKLYQASK
+948 GADGKLYQASQ
-959 AVPKN
+959 AVPVN
-964 TAPPNTSYWTDVGQ
+964 ITPPNATYWTDIGQ
-978 VVQSANGLAARV
+978 AVQTANGLAVRMT
-990 QTVETKVTNLEGTT
+990 TVETKVTEQDGKLAAQSTRIDGV
-1004 TSQAT
+1004 
-1009 QLTGLQSSL
+1009 QSSL

-1042 GKVIVQAAAPA
+1042 GKVIVQSAAPA
-1053 VADRLAQNLWIDTTS
+1053 V
-1068 NANTP
+1068 
-1073 KRWSGSAWVAVTDKV
+1073 
-1088 ATDAASAAANALT
+1088 
-1101 VAQTKADASVVNHLS
+1101 
-1116 TRVTDAEGVI
+1116 
-1126 TSQGQAMTGLQNSL
+1126 
-1140 VTTNQ
+1140 
-1145 NVSAAQQAAQDA
+1145 
-1157 STLAGGKGKVIVQS
+1157 
-1171 AAPAAAD
+1171 AD

-1225 QTKADASA
+1225 QTKADVTVVSQLG
-1233 VDSLSTTVTQ
+1233 STVTQ
-1243 QGNTITSQGQALT
+1243 QGETITAQGHAIT
-1256 GLNNSLTTTNQ
+1256 GVQSSLSTTNQ

-1272 QQAAQSASDL
+1272 QQAAQDAATL
-1282 AGGKGKVLFQATT
+1282 AGGKGKVIVQSAA
-1295 PAVADRAAQNLWIDT
+1295 PAVADRLSQNLWIDT
-1310 TGNANTPKRW
+1310 TNNANTPKRW
-1320 NGSAWVAVTDKVATD
+1320 TGSAWA
-1335 AAAAAAAASALA
+1335 
-1347 QTKADASTV
+1347 
-1356 TALSNTVTQ
+1356 
-1365 QGSTITAQGQALTN
+1365 
-1379 IQASIGNISGE
+1379 
-1390 NLLLD
+1390 
-1395 PSFSSS
+1395 
-1401 NGVNAQPGILV
+1401 
-1412 LNRSDASVPA
+1412 
-1422 GAPTARVVKW
+1422 
-1432 DVPASTGNTYVGFT
+1432 
-1446 SALNVRPPENSNATQ
+1446 
-1461 IAVAAGEV
+1461 
-1469 FDFELVLHSEKARQF
+1469 
-1484 GLWAQYYALDGSSVT
+1484 
-1499 HGWVQQ
+1499 
-1505 GGDGFNIAT
+1505 
-1514 TAGQWVK
+1514 
-1521 LTGMVTV
+1521 
-1528 PAGAV
+1528 
-1533 RLAMT
+1533 
-1538 VRMSTG
+1538 
-1544 DALVA
+1544 
-1549 YMAAPAVRK
+1549 
-1558 RAAQTNALASATQSL
+1558 
-1573 DARVAQTEAGLT
+1573 
-1585 SQSSSII
+1585 
-1592 SLQSSLTTTN
+1592 
-1602 QNVTAAQQAAQAASD
+1602 
-1617 LAGSKG
+1617 
-1623 KVIVQTATPPVP
+1623 
-1635 DRLAQNLWIDTTGG
+1635 
-1649 ANTPKRW
+1649 
-1656 SGSAWVAVTDK
+1656 AVTDK

-1675 AANALALAQTKAD
+1675 AANALSVAQTKADASAVTTLTNRVTEAEGAISAQGQAITGVQSSLTTTNQNVTTAQQAAQAAADLAGGKGKVMYQTAAPAVADRVAQNLWIDTANGANTPKRWSGSAWLAVTDKVASDAAAAAANALAVAQTKAD

-1709 GSALTNVQAAVG
+1709 GTALTNVQASVG
-1721 DIAGNGANLV
+1721 NIAGNGINLV

-1750 QAATVEADPHGFNG
+1750 QSATVEADLHGFSG
-1764 YVLRLLQTSGTG
+1764 YVLRLLQSSGTG

-1843 SAVFDLTSTAFVAD
+1843 SVVFDLTSAAFVAD

-1972 PAVADRLPQ
+1972 PAVVDRLPQ

-2052 AITNIQTSV
+2052 AITSIQTSV
-2061 GNSSQDNLLRN
+2061 GNFSQENLLRN
-2072 PDFNVAGDLVNN
+2072 PDFNAAGDLVIN
-2084 STADFKM
+2084 STSVITMSYHNRSD
-2091 EYFSKTDAGVPA
+2091 SGVPVG
-2103 AAPANRLLCM
+2103 APAERLLCM
-2113 SKLRDVSGWGG
+2113 SKIGESAGWGG
-2124 QALVFTN
+2124 QALVFRN
-2131 GSVRTAA
+2131 GSVQVPVQ
-2138 TPGEVLN
+2138 PGEVINL
-2145 VECQMFCEHATTNA
+2145 ECQMFCESPVQGA
-2159 GKIAITYWIDS
+2159 GRLALTFWVGETGS
-2170 ATSVSG
+2170 ESVGG
-2176 NVRILGY
+2176 NIRVVGY
-2183 RAADGGWQKL
+2183 DAALGGWQKL
-2193 GVQVTVPA
+2193 TVQRTVPE
-2201 QTTEISLYVV
+2201 TVGRMSLYLV
-2211 PDGPAV
+2211 PDGLAP
-2217 VGFKMWV
+2217 VGFKMWI
-2224 ANLKIARQGAGEAA
+2224 ANLKIARQNAGEAA

-2244 QLDSRVSQTE
+2244 ALDSRVSQTE
-2254 LGLTSQGSAITG
+2254 SGLTSQGSAITN
-2266 LTNSLSTTNQ
+2266 LTNGLSTTNQ
-2276 NVTAAQQAAQAASDL
+2276 NVTAAQQTAQAASDL

-2351 ALSQVAAKAD
+2351 ALSQVATKAD

-2370 TVTQQGSTITAQGS
+2370 TVTQQGSAITAQGS
-2384 EITNIKASVGVLS
+2384 EITNIKASVGVVS
-2397 AENLLFNPAFAD
+2397 AENLVFNPTFAD

-2414 GSPAF
+2414 GSPGF
-2419 AVLARNDASVPSGA
+2419 SVLARNDASVPAGA

-2439 KWPVATSTGNNY
+2439 KWPVATTTGNNY

-2497 QFYDLEGTSVGHN
+2497 QFYDLDGTSVGHN

-2547 FRVSVGDATDVF
+2547 FRVSVGEATDVF

-2591 TVSSQGSAIT
+2591 AVSSQGSAIT

-2612 NTALQ
+2612 NSALQ

-2651 SNLLADDYSWLTSTT
+2651 SNLLADDYSWLTSTS

-2681 AVPDA
+2681 AVPEA

-2698 NSFLMLSTT
+2698 NSFLMLSPT
-2707 NTLAG
+2707 NNLAG

-2726 YIQCS
+2726 YVQCS

-2737 VSLYNG
+2737 ISLYNG

-2762 PVTVTDSANVGITI
+2762 PVTVTDSAKVGITI

-2793 MIEKRVGESNTPS
+2793 MIEKRIGESNAPS
-2806 PFVPGPSARAVSGQ
+2806 PFVAGPSARAVSGQ

-2893 VQSQVGGVEGS
+2893 VQSQVGD
-2904 VQAVSASV
+2904 VSASV

-2923 GRVSAMTTIK
+2923 GKVSAMTTIK
-2933 AETIADGR
+2933 AETLSGGR

-2950 SNGETAEI
+2950 SDGETAEI

-2963 RFAIVDESSGQV
+2963 RFAIVDESSGQM

-3040 LLNNAGLYVYDA
+3040 LLNNGGVYVYDA
-3052 NGIERTAVG
+3052 NGIQRTALG
-3061 RLT
+3061 RLG

>member
-1 MGATA
+1 MSSAVSKVAQIAVGAVIGFVQGGPWGAVAGAALAFYVSSQQDKLDTGSLRASEPSSQTLRSSKAAARFVLGRVSTGGVLAWGQEQAGDQTDGEWLHMVYVLSEGEIDGLEDIFLGEEVIAAYGGHASYELVTNPTQVNAFLKANSPDWRDTQIGRGLSFVRVSFKYSAEKYPSGIPDVRFVIRGRRDVYDPRIGSAGYSENTALHILWFLRNRCGVPDDEIVFASFANSASVCDEMVANPDGSTAPRYRSGCVIGADESRTQVMQKLEAACGGKLIRVGGRWMLQVGAYYGPYDFEITEDMVTGTVTGSSEPSNDSALNTVRGTFIDPSQAWAETDYPEVSISEWVIADGGEAAETLSFSYVSDPYQAQRLANIELRRRRAGGTLSIPMNFAGYNCRPGRSVKVNLPSLNMVGEFIVTDWSMSAESGCTVSVSQNEPAIFDDAVGQPYNPIGFISLPTGGLGSPTGLTWSTQDNAEVVQGTLSWLAPNGVVTGYAITVRQGATA
-6 HMDIAGAKG
+6 VQAQQVPATTLQLPLSGLPSGSYTMSVAAVGPLTRS
-15 GESKPKTPVE
+15 GEAS
-25 APDSLQSTIIAKMLI
+25 I
-40 AVGEG
+40 AVGIDGPPIPESCVVQATIDTITLIPGNALHGLNGGTYEYFFSTTPQATQG
-45 EFDGTPTD
+45 E
-53 RDIYLDNTP
+53 YL
-62 IMDASGS
+62 G
-69 VNFPG
+69 
-74 VKWEWRRGTVEQDY
+74 
-88 IQGLPAIENETT
+88 QGLTLTHTGLAFATNYAY
-100 VNVELRSDNPFV
+100 FV
-112 RALSNAQLSAVR
+112 RSKNAYGVSAFLKV
-124 VRMSW
+124 V
-129 DRLASQDSNGN
+129 AS
-140 TNGYRIDYAIDV
+140 T
-152 STDGGA
+152 ST
-158 YVEAHRGA
+158 
-166 VDGKTT
+166 
-172 NGYQR
+172 
-177 SVRVDLPAATSG
+177 
-189 WQFRVRRLTPNANS
+189 
-203 GTVADK
+203 
-209 MMIAGYT
+209 
-216 EIIDEKLRYPNTA
+216 
-229 LLYIEFDAQQFTNIP
+229 
-244 TVTVKCRARRW
+244 
-255 PVPTNYDPDTRT
+255 
-267 YTGVWDGTFKQA
+267 
-279 WTNNPAFV
+279 
-287 SYGLCVEDRFG
+287 
-298 LGKRIKSWMVDKWEM
+298 
-313 YRIAQY
+313 
-319 CDQQVPNGQ
+319 
-328 GGQEPRFLCDMNLQG
+328 
-343 RAEAWTL
+343 
-350 LRDLSAIYR
+350 
-359 GMVYWAHGS
+359 
-368 LFMQADMP
+368 
-376 RAQDIDYVF
+376 
-385 TRANVID
+385 
-392 GEFVYGGAE
+392 
-401 RNTHYSR
+401 
-408 ALVSYDNPANN
+408 
-419 YDTDVIP
+419 
-426 VTDNALQRR
+426 
-435 YRDRPVEISAIGCTR
+435 
-450 ASEAQRR
+450 
-457 GKWALLSNSQDRT
+457 
-470 VTFKTGME
+470 
-478 GRIPLPGYVIPV
+478 
-490 ADELVA
+490 
-496 GRPNGGRISSAAGRV
+496 
-511 VTLDRDT
+511 
-518 PIKAGDRLILNLPNG
+518 
-533 TAQARTV
+533 
-540 QSVAGRAVT
+540 
-549 VTTAYSVQPEPELQ
+549 
-563 WAIDYDDLAVQLFR
+563 
-577 VLKTTRTQEGDYEIT
+577 
-592 ALEFNPSKFAAIDT
+592 
-606 GAKLDERPISV
+606 
-617 IPVTTVQ
+617 
-624 PPASVTL
+624 
-631 TSAYAVDQGIG
+631 
-642 VNTMTISWPAV
+642 
-653 QGAVAYDVE
+653 
-662 WRKDNGNWVRVQ
+662 
-674 RTGAASVDV
+674 SVDN
-683 VGIYAG
+683 
-689 AYLARVR
+689 
-696 AVSSFDITS
+696 
-705 TWRDSMLTQLKGK
+705 MLDAL
-718 EVLPPAVAFLT
+718 
-729 TTPLVF
+729 
-735 GTRLNWG
+735 
-742 FPAGAEDT
+742 
-750 ERTEIWQGT
+750 
-759 TAKREE
+759 
-765 ASKLGDFAFPQAEHE
+765 
-780 VHGLAAGVSFFYWAR
+780 
-795 LIDRSGNVGPWYPTG
+795 
-810 VGVNGQASSNQSEYE
+810 
-825 EYFKDKISNGSL
+825 KDKIDNGQL
-837 YPALRDEIALISGPP
+837 APALREEIALISGPP
-852 DLPGSVNNRLEE
+852 DLPGSVNSRLEE
-864 LDEQVTEITDQLGE
+864 LDEQVIEITDQLGE

-1088 ATDAASAAANALT
+1088 ATDAAAAAANALT
-1101 VAQTKADASVVNHLS
+1101 VAQTKADASVVNNLS

-1188 TGNANTPKRWSGSA
+1188 TGNANTPKRWTGSA

-1233 VDSLSTTVTQ
+1233 VDSLFTTVTQ

-1356 TALSNTVTQ
+1356 TELSNTVTQ

-1412 LNRSDASVPA
+1412 LNRNDSSVPA
-1422 GAPTARVVKW
+1422 LAPTARVVKW

-1446 SALNVRPPENSNATQ
+1446 SALNVRPPESSNATQ

-1469 FDFELVLHSEKARQF
+1469 YDFELVLHSEKVRQF
-1484 GLWAQYYALDGSSVT
+1484 GLWAQYYALDGASVT

-1505 GGDGFNIAT
+1505 GGDGLNIAT

-1533 RLAMT
+1533 RMAMT

-1623 KVIVQTATPPVP
+1623 KVIVQTATPAVP

-1675 AANALALAQTKAD
+1675 AANALAVAQTKAD

-1709 GSALTNVQAAVG
+1709 GTALTNVQAAVG

-1750 QAATVEADPHGFNG
+1750 QSAAVEADPHGFNG
-1764 YVLRLLQTSGTG
+1764 YVLRLLQSSGTG

-1843 SAVFDLTSTAFVAD
+1843 SVVFDLTSAAFVAD

-1868 PKDGIAVLVDRIMLE
+1868 PKDGIAVLIDRIMLE

-1925 TSQGIALTGLQN
+1925 TSQGIALTGLQT
-1937 SLTTTNQNVTAAQ
+1937 SLTTTNQNVTFAQ

-1972 PAVADRLPQ
+1972 PAVVDRLPQ

-2052 AITNIQTSV
+2052 AITSIQTSV
-2061 GNSSQDNLLRN
+2061 GNFSQENLLRN
-2072 PDFNVAGDLVNN
+2072 PDFNAAGDLVIN
-2084 STADFKM
+2084 STSVITMSYHNRSD
-2091 EYFSKTDAGVPA
+2091 SGVPVG
-2103 AAPANRLLCM
+2103 APAERLLCM
-2113 SKLRDVSGWGG
+2113 SKIGESAGWGG
-2124 QALVFTN
+2124 QALVFRN
-2131 GSVRTAA
+2131 GSVQVPVQ
-2138 TPGEVLN
+2138 PGEVINL
-2145 VECQMFCEHATTNA
+2145 ECQMFCESPVQGA
-2159 GKIAITYWIDS
+2159 GRLALTFWVGETGS
-2170 ATSVSG
+2170 ESVGG
-2176 NVRILGY
+2176 NIRVVGY
-2183 RAADGGWQKL
+2183 DAALGGWQKL
-2193 GVQVTVPA
+2193 TVQRTVPE
-2201 QTTEISLYVV
+2201 TVGRMSLYLV
-2211 PDGPAV
+2211 PDGLAP
-2217 VGFKMWV
+2217 VGFKMWI
-2224 ANLKIARQGAGEAA
+2224 ANLKIARQNAGEAA

-2244 QLDSRVSQTE
+2244 ALDSRVSQTE
-2254 LGLTSQGSAITG
+2254 SGLTSQGSAITN

-2276 NVTAAQQAAQAASDL
+2276 NVTAAQQAAQVASDL

-2336 VTDKVATDAATAAAS
+2336 VTDRVASDAATAAAS
-2351 ALSQVAAKAD
+2351 ALSQVATKAD

-2370 TVTQQGSTITAQGS
+2370 TVTQQGSAITAQGS
-2384 EITNIKASVGVLS
+2384 EITNIKASVGVVS
-2397 AENLLFNPAFAD
+2397 AENLVFNPTFAD

-2414 GSPAF
+2414 GSPGF
-2419 AVLARNDASVPSGA
+2419 SVLARNDASVPAGA

-2439 KWPVATSTGNNY
+2439 KWPVATTTGNNY

-2497 QFYDLEGTSVGHN
+2497 QFYDLDGTSVGHN

-2547 FRVSVGDATDVF
+2547 FRVSAGEATDVF

-2591 TVSSQGSAIT
+2591 AVSSQGSAIT

-2612 NTALQ
+2612 NSALQ

-2623 TQQGNTLSSQGQA
+2623 TQQGDTLSSQGQA

-2651 SNLLADDYSWLTSTT
+2651 SNLLADDYSWLTSTS

-2681 AVPDA
+2681 AVPEA

-2698 NSFLMLSTT
+2698 NSFLMLSPT
-2707 NTLAG
+2707 NNLAG

-2737 VSLYNG
+2737 ISLYNG

-2756 RTRVTF
+2756 RTRVTC
-2762 PVTVTDSANVGITI
+2762 PVTVTDSAKVGITI

-2793 MIEKRVGESNTPS
+2793 MIEKRIGESNAPS
-2806 PFVPGPSARAVSGQ
+2806 PFVAGPSARAVSGQ

-2866 TGGLVGVWTE
+2866 AGGLVGVWTE

-2893 VQSQVGGVEGS
+2893 VQSQVGD
-2904 VQAVSASV
+2904 VSASV

-2923 GRVSAMTTIK
+2923 GKVSAMTTIK
-2933 AETIADGR
+2933 AETLSGGR

-2950 SNGETAEI
+2950 SDGETAEI

-2963 RFAIVDESSGQV
+2963 RFAIVDESSGQM

-2998 QNIVAGMTI
+2998 QNLVLGMTL

-3018 LLELNFVTGAVS
+3018 LIEINLVTGAFTV
-3030 IRGQDANGST
+3030 RGQDGNGST
-3040 LLNNAGLYVYDA
+3040 LLNNGGLYVYDS
-3052 NGIERTAVG
+3052 NGMERTAVG